1 MAHAYSPGLKVVEKT
16 VIIKERRLPL
26 KGDVTAKVGDK
37 VVAENIVARTDL
49 PGNVVMVNVVNK
61 LNITPAEIMDCML
74 KKEGD
79 KMKRDELIAKASS
92 FFGLFKSFC
101 KSPIDGSVESIS
113 KVTGQVVLREA
124 PIPVEIAAYVDGIVD
139 KVVENEG
146 VDVKTWGTYIQGI
159 LGVGGEVVG
168 ELKIVSKSVE
178 DPLTLDDITPDLK
191 DKIIVGGSIVTND
204 VVQKAIKTGIK
215 GIVVGGIDDKDL
227 KDLLGFDLGVAIT
240 GNENLGLTIVITEG
254 FGQIKMAHKTYDI
267 LKRNEGFKT
276 SINGA
281 TQIRAGV
288 IRPEVVIPLM
298 HKYSLEEILRE
309 EEGKQM
315 SGMDP
320 GSPIRVIR
328 TPYFGVLGKVKSL
341 PHKLTVM
348 ESETKVRVVEVE
360 LETGETV
367 IIPRANVET
376 IEEV

>member
-16 VIIKERRLPL
+16 VIYKERRLPL
-26 KGDVTAKVGDK
+26 KGDVVVKKGDK
-37 VVAENIVARTDL
+37 VSSDIIVARTDL
-49 PGNVVMVNVVNK
+49 PGNVQMVNVVNK
-61 LNITPAEIMDCML
+61 LNIAPGEIMDCML

-79 KMKRDELIAKASS
+79 LVERGELIAKASS

-101 KSPIDGSVESIS
+101 KSPINGSVESIS

-124 PIPVEIAAYVDGIVD
+124 PIPVEIASYVDGIVD
-139 KVVENEG
+139 DIIEGEG

-168 ELKIVSKSVE
+168 ELKIVSKSVS
-178 DPLTLDDITPDLK
+178 DPLTVNDITPDLK
-191 DKIIVGGSIVTND
+191 DKIIVGGSLVTND
-204 VVQKAIKTGIK
+204 VIQKAVKTGVK
-215 GIVVGGIDDKDL
+215 GIIVGGIDAQDL
-227 KDLLGFDLGVAIT
+227 KDLLGYDLGVAIT
-240 GNENLGLTIVITEG
+240 GNEELGITIVITEG
-254 FGQIKMAHKTYDI
+254 FGQVKMAEKTYGI
-267 LKRNEGFKT
+267 MKRSEGLKT

-298 HKYSLEEILRE
+298 EKYTLEDVLAE
-309 EEGKQM
+309 EDSKEEM
-315 SGMDP
+315 GMDI
-320 GSPIRVIR
+320 GSSIRVIR

-360 LETGETV
+360 LETGEV
-367 IIPRANVET
+367 AVIPRANVET
-376 IEEV
+376 IES